1 MTGIDTVRLSTVML
15 NANLFAFSFFSCC
28 RERDDLNN
36 PPRRKA
42 RSIVTRTLVTSSR
55 TKPVALS
62 IIMKTAILV
71 SLVAS
76 AAAFAPVAQKVCFAG
91 TFCLEFHVR
100 KFSRPQQPRSRKC
113 TCPCATPCVVFNAH
127 EVYLFF
133 LMLFVGC
140 QCATQCQP

>member
-15 NANLFAFSFFSCC
+15 NANLLLFLSRPCC
-28 RERDDLNN
+28 REREEERSQQ
-36 PPRRKA
+36 PTKA
-42 RSIVTRTLVTSSR
+42 QRGLGIVTRRTLVTSSR

-62 IIMKTAILV
+62 IIMKTAVLV

-91 TFCLEFHVR
+91 TFCREFHVR

-127 EVYLFF
+127 EVTLFF
-133 LMLFVGC
+133 LML
-140 QCATQCQP
+140 

>member
-15 NANLFAFSFFSCC
+15 NANLLLFLSSRVAE
-28 RERDDLNN
+28 REMISTTHQGA
-36 PPRRKA
+36 K
-42 RSIVTRTLVTSSR
+42 RSIVTRRTLVTSSR

-91 TFCLEFHVR
+91 TFCREFHVR

-127 EVYLFF
+127 EVFLFF